1 MSKRP
6 TISKS
11 LAQIS
16 TESGSVAAACTG
28 RNFRLGHDTPE
39 TRNKMFCMPLK
50 QGDAMQNENPP
61 PSGTGGR
68 LSLQIFLG
76 IFCSVVVA
84 YVFLYLGLF
93 WESQSPDGN
102 SYILTWRSALVFA
115 LIVGAT
121 QWTSLVMFRRRIA
134 LPVFAGLLLFMALTV
149 LQLNSNAAF
158 FWERHS
164 PEGTF
169 SVGLR
174 SDMLCVLLFAATQ
187 GISFLFFRRFRRGRP
202 ASV

>member
-1 MSKRP
+1 M
-6 TISKS
+6 
-11 LAQIS
+11 L
-16 TESGSVAAACTG
+16 
-28 RNFRLGHDTPE
+28 
-39 TRNKMFCMPLK
+39 CMPLK
-50 QGDAMQNENPP
+50 QRDGIQKENPR
-61 PSGTGGR
+61 PSGTCGR
-68 LSLQIFLG
+68 FSLQILLG
-76 IFCSVVVA
+76 IFCSLVVA
-84 YVFLYLGLF
+84 YVFIYFGLF

-121 QWTSLVMFRRRIA
+121 QWISLAMFRRRIA
-134 LPVFAGLLLFMALTV
+134 LPVFGGLLLFMVLTV

-174 SDMLCVLLFAATQ
+174 SDMLCLLLFAATQ
-187 GISFLFFRRFRRGRP
+187 GISFLAFRWFRRARQTSLP
-202 ASV
+202 MSST

>member
-1 MSKRP
+1 
-6 TISKS
+6 
-11 LAQIS
+11 
-16 TESGSVAAACTG
+16 
-28 RNFRLGHDTPE
+28 
-39 TRNKMFCMPLK
+39 MPLK
-50 QGDAMQNENPP
+50 QRGAMQKENLRH
-61 PSGTGGR
+61 SGRGGR
-68 LSLQIFLG
+68 LSLQILLV
-76 IFCSVVVA
+76 IFCSLVVA

-134 LPVFAGLLLFMALTV
+134 LPVFAGLVLFMAPTV

-164 PEGTF
+164 PDGTF

-174 SDMLCVLLFAATQ
+174 SDMLLCLALRCHARDFVFFLPVVQTRPPYFA
-187 GISFLFFRRFRRGRP
+187 SCE
-202 ASV
+202 